1 MREHK
6 VKSGRTSDLLYML
19 REPLAGAEGRE
30 PKGVGKDNSNG
41 DGRVVER
48 LGADRVQLGE
58 AKGVQDKGDPE
69 HGGDRNWV

>member
-6 VKSGRTSDLLYML
+6 VKSGRTSDLIYMP
-19 REPLAGAEGRE
+19 RKPLAGAEGPE
-30 PKGVGKDNSNG
+30 PKGVGKDNPNG

-48 LGADRVQLGE
+48 LGADRVQLRG

-69 HGGDRNWV
+69 HGGDRSWV